1 MSANEPFLVRHGF
14 YVGLALAAV
23 GVMAVGLELL
33 WRSDGM
39 PVRVAAPPPVS
50 APTRTPEAAAGQANE
65 ALAAYLRQL
74 VKDAAQF
81 EVPLE
86 ADALVAP
93 LPYARTEGTFVLPA
107 ADGRLE
113 TADLRIGT
121 EVRRL
126 PTPMGGLGVYQA
138 QTIVLT
144 IENRTDHPIAFRV
157 VTEPSG
163 KTNCLP
169 KAHLKQPTLALA
181 SREALA
187 RTECLAARGGDQ
199 LTVHLIE
206 VVRIPELSY
215 HYLRQLKP
223 VAIGLGNR
231 ITEGHVIPPGHPT
244 CGGTPRQ
251 AIEQGYSSGKASWA
265 DVIDFYARSSCERH
279 DFKVGYRR
287 QGPPAEARPVLAGK
301 VISATPPLPPAAPS
315 GPARPI

>member
-1 MSANEPFLVRHGF
+1 MSAEEPFLVKHGY

-39 PVRVAAPPPVS
+39 PVRVQAPPV
-50 APTRTPEAAAGQANE
+50 ATPTRKADVTAGQPDE
-65 ALAAYLRQL
+65 ALVAYARQL
-74 VKDAAQF
+74 AKDAGQL

-86 ADALVAP
+86 LDALMAP
-93 LPYARTEGTFVLPA
+93 LPYARTEGVFVLPA

-113 TADLRIGT
+113 TTDLRITT

-138 QTIVLT
+138 QTVVLT
-144 IENRTDHPIAFRV
+144 VENRTDYFLAFRV

-163 KTNCLP
+163 KINCLP
-169 KAHLKQPTLALA
+169 KAQLKQPTLVLA
-181 SREALA
+181 PREALA
-187 RTECLAARGGDQ
+187 RTECLAAKGGDQ

-206 VVRIPELSY
+206 VVRVPELSY

-231 ITEGHVIPPGHPT
+231 VTEGHVGLPGHPS

-251 AIEQGYSSGKASWA
+251 AIEQGYSSGAASFA
-265 DVIDFYARSSCERH
+265 DVIDFYSRNRCERH

-287 QGPPAEARPVLAGK
+287 RGPPAEARPVLSGK
-301 VISATPPLPPAAPS
+301 VISANPPLPPAAPS
-315 GPARPI
+315 VP

>member
-1 MSANEPFLVRHGF
+1 MSAEEPFLVKHGY

-33 WRSDGM
+33 WRNDGM
-39 PVRVAAPPPVS
+39 PVRVQAPP
-50 APTRTPEAAAGQANE
+50 AATPARPPAAATAAGQPDA
-65 ALAAYLRQL
+65 ALAAYVRLL
-74 VKDAAQF
+74 VKDAWQF

-86 ADALVAP
+86 LDALLAP
-93 LPYARTEGTFVLPA
+93 LPYARTEGTYVLPA

-138 QTIVLT
+138 PTLVLT
-144 IENRTDHPIAFRV
+144 VENRTDHFVAFRV

-163 KTNCLP
+163 KINCLP
-169 KAHLKQPTLALA
+169 KAHLKQPTLVLA
-181 SREALA
+181 PREALA
-187 RTECLAARGGDQ
+187 RTECLAARGGGDQ

-206 VVRIPELSY
+206 VVRVPELSY

-223 VAIGLGNR
+223 VALGLGNR
-231 ITEGHVIPPGHPT
+231 VTEGHVVLPGRPT

-251 AIEQGYSSGKASWA
+251 AIEQGYSSGAASFA
-265 DVIDFYARSSCERH
+265 DVIDFYSRNRCERH

-287 QGPPAEARPVLAGK
+287 RGPPAEARPVLAGK
-301 VISATPPLPPAAPS
+301 VISANPPLPPAAPS
-315 GPARPI
+315 VP